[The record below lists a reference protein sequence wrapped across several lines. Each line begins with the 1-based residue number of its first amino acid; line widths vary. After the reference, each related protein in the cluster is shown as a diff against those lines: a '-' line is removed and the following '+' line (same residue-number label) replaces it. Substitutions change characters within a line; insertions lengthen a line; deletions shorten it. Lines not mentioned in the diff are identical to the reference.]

1 MQPHSAFDSGPIRIV
16 IAAAQVS
23 LRQGLRR
30 QLESEPRIEVVGEA
44 PDGRMARML
53 IRRFKPDILLIDCAL
68 NRVVRLTP
76 ALARRTCA
84 STTGVVVLIS
94 TARTQNI
101 IEAFELGAK
110 GVLTGECLPR
120 HWKTGIQSI
129 LAGHYWVAEENVAI
143 LLQAA
148 RESLARPNPQ
158 PIQEYGLTPREIGIA
173 EKIAAGR
180 SNKDIGMDF
189 SICERTVKHHL
200 SNIFRKL
207 GISSRLSLALLVRGR
222 S

>member
-23 LRQGLRR
+23 LREGLRR

-76 ALARRTCA
+76 ALARRTCS

-101 IEAFELGAK
+101 IEALSWEQK
-110 GVLTGECLPR
+110 V
-120 HWKTGIQSI
+120 
-129 LAGHYWVAEENVAI
+129 
-143 LLQAA
+143 
-148 RESLARPNPQ
+148 SLRVSVF
-158 PIQEYGLTPREIGIA
+158 RVIGKPA
-173 EKIAAGR
+173 FKAFLR
-180 SNKDIGMDF
+180 DTIG
-189 SICERTVKHHL
+189 SRRRT
-200 SNIFRKL
+200 
-207 GISSRLSLALLVRGR
+207 
-222 S
+222 